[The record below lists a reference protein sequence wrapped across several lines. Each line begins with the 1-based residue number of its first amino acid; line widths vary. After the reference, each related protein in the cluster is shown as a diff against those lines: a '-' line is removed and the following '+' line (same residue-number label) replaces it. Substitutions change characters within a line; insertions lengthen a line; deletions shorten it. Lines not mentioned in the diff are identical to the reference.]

1 MKKIIGII
9 ILLLS
14 LAFIGIIILK
24 VWGITI
30 VSLDDVLKSGYTLLL
45 LGALIVVLIIV
56 YGAFFKGDSSKYNR
70 NIGNNAHP
78 KL

>member
-1 MKKIIGII
+1 MKKIVGIL

-14 LAFIGIIILK
+14 IAFIGIIILR

-30 VSLDDVLKSGYTLLL
+30 VSLDNILRSGYTLLL
-45 LGALIVVLIIV
+45 LGALVVILIIV
-56 YGAFFKGDSSKYNR
+56 YGAFLKNDGGNYNKR
-70 NIGNNAHP
+70 VGNNAHP